1 MKKILGYTAGL
12 SLVAVLA
19 TGMTACGNKAP
30 EPNTQASPSASTS
43 PSQAVQREDKG
54 YTAVYSDKLALK
66 DKKEF
71 SDNNYLRVGDDND
84 FKITAY
90 GFLDTDQQQK
100 SPADGEVFHAINYT
114 YKPVTAGYNEDP
126 PKVTLTLDGETKT
139 LSAGLSKE
147 GTLLVSAPKDDDIEL
162 NIQRD
167 GVTQTIDFKNAER
180 KTKDIAQ
187 AWYEP
192 SEGKLTDA
200 NVSLNANVDQYTA
213 TLKYTVKDAVRT
225 AYDPAEN
232 LGWADNGKKAWV
244 ILDITTPEWTVSKD
258 SLLKTNRESKISLKD
273 AKGNSYPSVVSN
285 DGDKAKVAFEVPV
298 DMNDF
303 TLHTENST
311 DIESYGK
318 KLGSTGVLT
327 ADQVKISFESGK

>member
-1 MKKILGYTAGL
+1 MKKILGYTAGF

-19 TGMTACGNKAP
+19 TGMTGCGINSPQPNDQISSSASSSP
-30 EPNTQASPSASTS
+30 EPE
-43 PSQAVQREDKG
+43 VQREEKG
-54 YTAVYSDKLALK
+54 YMAAYSDKLALK
-66 DKKEF
+66 DKTDF
-71 SDNNYLRVGDDND
+71 TDDNYLRVGDDND

-90 GFLDTDQQQK
+90 GFLETNQQQK
-100 SPADGEVFHAINYT
+100 APADGEVFHAINYS
-114 YKPVTAGYNEDP
+114 YDPVSTGYNEDP
-126 PKVTLTLDGETKT
+126 PKVTLTVDGETKT
-139 LSAGLSKE
+139 IPTGLTKE
-147 GTLLVSAPKDDDIEL
+147 GTLLVSASKDDDIEL

-187 AWYEP
+187 AWYLP

-200 NVSLNANVDQYTA
+200 NVSLDTTVDQYTA
-213 TLKYTVKDAVRT
+213 NLKYTVKDAVRT
-225 AYDPAEN
+225 PYDAADN

-244 ILDITTPEWTVSKD
+244 IISITTPEWTISKD

-273 AKGNSYPSVVSN
+273 SKGNSYPSVVSN
-285 DGDKAKVAFEVPV
+285 DGDNATVAFEVPA

-311 DIESYGK
+311 DVESYGK
-318 KLGSTGVLT
+318 KLGSTGVLS

>member
-12 SLVAVLA
+12 SLFAILA
-19 TGMTACGNKAP
+19 TGVTACGNNSP
-30 EPNTQASPSASTS
+30 ETNPQASSSASAS
-43 PSQAVQREDKG
+43 SNPAVQREDKG
-54 YTAVYSDKLALK
+54 YTATYSDKLALK

-71 SDNNYLRVGDDND
+71 SDENYLRVGDDND

-100 SPADGEVFHAINYT
+100 APADGEVFHAINYT
-114 YKPVTAGYNEDP
+114 YKPVDVGYNQDP
-126 PKVTLTLDGETKT
+126 LKVTLTVDGETKA

-192 SEGKLTDA
+192 SEGKIADA
-200 NVSLNANVDQYTA
+200 NVTLNATVDQYTA
-213 TLKYTVKDAVRT
+213 TLKYTVKDAIRT
-225 AYDPAEN
+225 AYDPAKN

-244 ILDITTPEWTVSKD
+244 IINITTPEWTISKD
-258 SLLKTNRESKISLKD
+258 SLLKTNRESKILLKD
-273 AKGNSYPSVVSN
+273 SKGNSYPSVISN
-285 DGDKAKVAFEVPV
+285 DGDKARVAFEVPAN
-298 DMNDF
+298 MNDF
-303 TLHTENST
+303 ILHTENST

-318 KLGSTGVLT
+318 KLGSTGVLS